1 MSQEEHNRKK
11 LFIRKA
17 PCLPLTSRVLNFGTD
32 TVRQPLR
39 KQGDLP
45 EVSRILLYTG
55 RSISCADK
63 TNAKN
68 PPLRKV
74 HLRR

>member
-45 EVSRILLYTG
+45 DVSRILLYTG
-55 RSISCADK
+55 R
-63 TNAKN
+63 
-68 PPLRKV
+68 
-74 HLRR
+74 